1 MNAIGVMAFDKKL
14 PRLID
19 VRRPDRRRKQET
31 AEPAGESEQRLRH
44 RTSAALAGNGMTR
57 LSLLDR

>member
-1 MNAIGVMAFDKKL
+1 MNAIGVMALIKA

-44 RTSAALAGNGMTR
+44 LHVGCTGRQMA
-57 LSLLDR
+57 